1 MNLFRMPLVSPAVS
15 YLPAQRQ
22 ILRQVVRYSEVLS
35 LLGPIKLLNA
45 VAHAQQEV

>member
-1 MNLFRMPLVSPAVS
+1 MNLFRMPPVSAAVS

-22 ILRQVVRYSEVLS
+22 ILRQVVKYSEVLP
-35 LLGPIKLLNA
+35 LLGLIKFLNA